1 MSELMVD
8 NNDKPQFRHENN
20 VFSGVK
26 LKTYDKV
33 YIQGN
38 FLSGDKIDKNTKQG
52 KWLTVYPAKGRL
64 GNQMFQIASVL
75 GIADKFNYRPFI
87 PLTNFDIY
95 PVFEMPNPT
104 KKTIDLSE
112 SLKYQESNISTHE
125 ECDVTTYSDLSFLK
139 GDMNWTLD
147 GYLQSFKYFWKIQN
161 INVQIQN
168 KDDLLMKVLHRI
180 QFKIAWNDLAA
191 MSLCDHMII
200 SVGTFGW
207 WGGWLAGGSVIYFN
221 GYPKPGSE
229 ISKYFVKDDFYPP
242 FWIGIT

>member
-20 VFSGVK
+20 VFGGTK

-95 PVFEMPNPT
+95 SVFETSNPT
-104 KKTIDLSE
+104 KITIDLSE

-125 ECDVTTYSDLSFLK
+125 ECDVTTYSDLSFFK
-139 GDMNWTLD
+139 GDVNWTLD
-147 GYLQSFKYFWKIQN
+147 GYLQSFKYFW
-161 INVQIQN
+161 QIQN
-168 KDDLLMKVLHRI
+168 VLRKLFT
-180 QFKIAWNDLAA
+180 FKSDIMAEARRFIDESAPSN
-191 MSLCDHMII
+191 
-200 SVGTFGW
+200 T
-207 WGGWLAGGSVIYFN
+207 
-221 GYPKPGSE
+221 
-229 ISKYFVKDDFYPP
+229 VK
-242 FWIGIT
+242 IGIHVRRGDFLSDYHINLGRITPEEGTCTSFFQNIHCAIAFFK